1 MAAGWLGG
9 GFPCSF
15 KGDTECFRWSL
26 KKLRCKTLESWVRDN
41 GFQNSYFYLLPASLS
56 PVERR
61 VKLGISWQGLIINVD
76 LLTKEMLPYYTGKVF
91 FLNCQ

>member
-1 MAAGWLGG
+1 MLSMCLQRGHQVFQIVA
-9 GFPCSF
+9 
-15 KGDTECFRWSL
+15 E
-26 KKLRCKTLESWVRDN
+26 KLRCKTWEIWVRGN
-41 GFQNSYFYLLPASLS
+41 GFQNNYFSLWPASVS

>member
-1 MAAGWLGG
+1 M
-9 GFPCSF
+9 
-15 KGDTECFRWSL
+15 
-26 KKLRCKTLESWVRDN
+26 
-41 GFQNSYFYLLPASLS
+41 S

-91 FLNCQ
+91 FFLTVNLHKIKNMTRPNVGEDVVNTHVYALMMHV